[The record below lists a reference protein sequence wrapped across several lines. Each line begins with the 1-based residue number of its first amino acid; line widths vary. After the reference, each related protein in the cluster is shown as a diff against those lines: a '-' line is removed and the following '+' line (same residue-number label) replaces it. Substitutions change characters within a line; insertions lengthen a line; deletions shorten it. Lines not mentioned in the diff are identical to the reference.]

1 MCYKKEVREN
11 ERNIKSKNNAIIYSN
26 SVVVMLVFSLGGGR
40 MKKILNK
47 IRKKIKGLSRLD
59 LFLLRLLCFDL
70 MLIAIVIIQYF
81 VMN

>member
-1 MCYKKEVREN
+1 
-11 ERNIKSKNNAIIYSN
+11 
-26 SVVVMLVFSLGGGR
+26 MLVFSLGGGR

-59 LFLLRLLCFDL
+59 SFLLKLLCFDL
-70 MLIAIVIIQYF
+70 MLIAIVIIQHF

>member
-1 MCYKKEVREN
+1 MLHKKEVKGN

-59 LFLLRLLCFDL
+59 SFLLKLLCFDL
-70 MLIAIVIIQYF
+70 MMIAIVIIQHF